1 MFQIPSVYGDL
12 KTHDDQLVRY
22 VCKHESDDPDL
33 VTKNKQNS
41 DNKQDCN
48 HEVTPG
54 KKNQWF
60 WDVAKTTILPYLFKT
75 EQYYE

>member
-1 MFQIPSVYGDL
+1 MSETPLSNCPQNSKSVFQIPSVYGDL

-54 KKNQWF
+54 KKNQ
-60 WDVAKTTILPYLFKT
+60 
-75 EQYYE
+75 